1 LGAKK
6 FGGPVG
12 ETAIVVQ
19 KAYDWNVWIL
29 PKVEK
34 FPKSYRF
41 SVGQN
46 LVTTLLDLLMNLVDA
61 SYQAKNSSTL
71 AAAVKNVNRAR
82 YLALITSL

>member
-82 YLALITSL
+82 YLGK